1 MDWRE
6 GHMKFRL
13 VRAESARTRQPG
25 ATPQEKS
32 TGKTGALKARN
43 KKRILGLDWRAG
55 RMILFEGLFHPFRA
69 FIFAMQLTQG
79 VALG

>member
-1 MDWRE
+1 
-6 GHMKFRL
+6 L

-43 KKRILGLDWRAG
+43 KRRILGMDWREG
-55 RMILFEGLFHPFRA
+55 HMILLEACFALSGLSFC
-69 FIFAMQLTQG
+69 AMQRTQG
-79 VALG
+79 VAQRNFKEISVG